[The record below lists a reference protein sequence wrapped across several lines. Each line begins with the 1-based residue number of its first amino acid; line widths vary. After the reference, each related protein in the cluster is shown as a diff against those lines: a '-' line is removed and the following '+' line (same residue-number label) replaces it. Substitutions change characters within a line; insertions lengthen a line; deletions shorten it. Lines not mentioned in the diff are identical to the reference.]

1 MENYDK
7 LFVGGDLSGIQK
19 YLYNISSHKAAVSLK
34 GRSAK
39 LSDYMKDRCSDI
51 ENIATK
57 AGAEKVE
64 RIYCSGGKFYI
75 IISVTN
81 NLEAVIHA
89 IDQQAEVIKENLWK
103 EQMGQLGINI
113 AYVPYAENAD
123 FTVNV
128 DGKIN
133 QKCGELWKIVNA
145 KFVVQKNQK
154 FKDILINDFDD
165 FFKPIAVGGKPK
177 VCAITGIESNTCVP
191 LYDDTV
197 NIPIDGKD
205 NFYVLPV
212 VKEQIQYGE
221 YLKSVDK
228 FYTFDHYA
236 NETELGI
243 LRMDVDGL
251 GKRFIEGFNSIKE
264 YKHYSNSLTK
274 FFEEDIKELQKQN
287 NYKDYLN
294 IIYAGGDDLF
304 IVGRWDKVIDFAE
317 LIHNKT
323 EDAPF
328 NQRVKDEDKIHI
340 SGGIAIVKSTFPI
353 AKAADLAGEAEDKA
367 KQYDGEKYGYGKK
380 NALHVLGKTVSWA
393 NPKPIKIKNQKDIV
407 SLLRNPESNKEIS
420 EFDFVKWYKDRFVV
434 LITEHS
440 LSKSILHQIML
451 YSSIADR
458 NKTLKEGV
466 PKDYSYIW
474 HLSYYLTRYAKR
486 YEKSMEICKFCYN
499 LRDNELKNERKLE
512 LIALAA
518 RWAELLLKDELI
530 NN

>member
-1 MENYDK
+1 
-7 LFVGGDLSGIQK
+7 
-19 YLYNISSHKAAVSLK
+19 
-34 GRSAK
+34 
-39 LSDYMKDRCSDI
+39 
-51 ENIATK
+51 
-57 AGAEKVE
+57 
-64 RIYCSGGKFYI
+64 
-75 IISVTN
+75 
-81 NLEAVIHA
+81 
-89 IDQQAEVIKENLWK
+89 
-103 EQMGQLGINI
+103 
-113 AYVPYAENAD
+113 
-123 FTVNV
+123 
-128 DGKIN
+128 
-133 QKCGELWKIVNA
+133 
-145 KFVVQKNQK
+145 
-154 FKDILINDFDD
+154 
-165 FFKPIAVGGKPK
+165 
-177 VCAITGIESNTCVP
+177 
-191 LYDDTV
+191 
-197 NIPIDGKD
+197 
-205 NFYVLPV
+205 
-212 VKEQIQYGE
+212 
-221 YLKSVDK
+221 
-228 FYTFDHYA
+228 
-236 NETELGI
+236 
-243 LRMDVDGL
+243 MDVDGL

-340 SGGIAIVKSTFPI
+340 SGGVAIVKSTFPI